1 MTVVRVAALAMVLT
15 MVAAGARADERRLD
29 DSELDRVHAGA
40 RTILDGQ
47 LMPLAVP
54 WQQARVVRQQGRV
67 LLDSDFNE
75 AADLSRLLGLLSA
88 LRLRFPRSTRS
99 RRARPQRGWSG
110 SLPTSLPMTSANSV
124 GNGKMMVL
132 LRSLAMSVRAE
143 R

>member
-88 LRLRFPRSTRS
+88 LRLRFPLD
-99 RRARPQRGWSG
+99 P
-110 SLPTSLPMTSANSV
+110 
-124 GNGKMMVL
+124 
-132 LRSLAMSVRAE
+132 
-143 R
+143 